1 MDESPLLKKALFVIT
16 CISLIQI
23 PNWFVV
29 NPLEQF
35 EIFNLLGLQA
45 PVLGFVELAVTNLG
59 LFLVIQFALVISGL
73 VISVNPARVARVN
86 SWLVTFESLYGF
98 LVNLLVTQLG
108 YPGLKFLPAIYTLF
122 LLLLMSNLLGLI
134 PYSFCVTAQF
144 ALALAL
150 SSTVL
155 IGVTFLGVASHGMGF
170 MRLFVPAGTPLPL
183 LPLLVVIESISYL
196 ARAISLGLRLS
207 ANMLSGHVLL
217 KIIST
222 FSWQFITGSLLGLIL
237 APLPVLF
244 LTLLYGLELGVAVIQ
259 AYVFVLLTGSYLN
272 DAINLH

>member
-1 MDESPLLKKALFVIT
+1 M
-16 CISLIQI
+16 
-23 PNWFVV
+23 

-73 VISVNPARVARVN
+73 VVSVNPARVARVN

-155 IGVTFLGVASHGMGF
+155 IGVTFLGLASHGMAF

-259 AYVFVLLTGSYLN
+259 AYVFVLLTSSYLN